1 MNHKLDEPVLQYIE
15 ENREA
20 LPGLLDTLCRISAP
34 SHHEEKRAEF
44 CRAYLEN
51 AGAKGVYIDEALNVV
66 YPFQAEGKND
76 LTVFMAHMDTVFGE
90 SVPLIP
96 EIRDGKVYCPGVG
109 DDTASVVCLLTAARC
124 LAQGIAKTDRGLLLV
139 CNSCEEGL
147 GNLKGVRTL
156 MEQYQGR
163 IREVVSF
170 DSSRDLICNQ
180 PVGSLRYR
188 VTAHTGGGHSF
199 SNFGNQN
206 AVAALASIIS
216 ELYTLKIP
224 SGELSTYNVGTIRG
238 GTTINTIAQE
248 AEMLFEYRSISAE
261 ALVRLKD
268 FFFSTLEKHRGNG
281 LELTTE
287 IVGERPCMGDVDPRK
302 QRELTERCCSVAAEV
317 TGTRPKPECGSTDS
331 NLPLSLGIP
340 SVTAGLHVGGG
351 AHTLGEWLELSSL
364 DTALTLCLAMILN
377 V

>member
-15 ENREA
+15 ENRQA
-20 LPGLLDTLCRISAP
+20 LPELLDTLCRIPAP

-44 CRAYLEN
+44 CRSYLEN
-51 AGAKGVYIDEALNVV
+51 AGAKGVYIDEALNVI

-76 LTVFMAHMDTVFGE
+76 LTVFMAHTDTVFDE

-96 EIRDGKVYCPGVG
+96 ENRGGKLYCPGVG
-109 DDTASVVCLLTAARC
+109 DDTASVVCLLMAARC

-156 MEQYQGR
+156 MKQYQGR
-163 IREVVSF
+163 IRDVVSF
-170 DSSRDLICNQ
+170 DSTRDLICNQ

-188 VTAHTGGGHSF
+188 VKARTEGGHSF
-199 SNFGNQN
+199 SNFGKRN

-238 GTTINTIAQE
+238 GTTVNTIAQE
-248 AEMLFEYRSISAE
+248 AEMLFEYRSVSAE

-268 FFFSTLEKHRGNG
+268 FFFTTLEKHRGNG

-287 IVGERPCMGDVDPRK
+287 TVGERPCMGGVDPQK
-302 QRELTERCCSVAAEV
+302 QRELTDRCCSVAAEL
-317 TGTRPKPECGSTDS
+317 TGTHPKPECGSTDS

-351 AHTLGEWLELSSL
+351 AHTREEWLELSSL
-364 DTALTLCLAMILN
+364 DMALKLCLAMILN